1 MAKALIVATS
11 TAPWM
16 AFMAMAMGADW
27 LEPPFVIGAALG
39 PLGLLVAIAAAIRG
53 RRFAW
58 IYVAAETVAV
68 GWLILA
74 CCAAWSEGSGPI
86 FRLLELLDI
95 PFEPATARALVLPDR

>member
-11 TAPWM
+11 AAPWM
-16 AFMAMAMGADW
+16 AFLAMASGADW
-27 LEPPFVIGAALG
+27 LEPPFVVGAALS
-39 PLGLLVAIAAAIRG
+39 PLGLLVAIAAGIRG

-58 IYVAAETVAV
+58 VYVAAEIVAI

-86 FRLLELLDI
+86 FRLLELLHI
-95 PFEPATARALVLPDR
+95 PIEPATAGALALPDR